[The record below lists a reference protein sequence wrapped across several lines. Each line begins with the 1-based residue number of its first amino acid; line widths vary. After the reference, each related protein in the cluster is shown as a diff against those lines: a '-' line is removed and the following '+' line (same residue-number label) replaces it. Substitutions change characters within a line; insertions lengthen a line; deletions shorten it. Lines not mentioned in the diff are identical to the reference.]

1 MTKRT
6 RKRRR
11 ELSNNEEWMERE
23 TKGEQKQRRR
33 EVRKG
38 EIIRPAP
45 EKDKEGDQTVIKVK
59 GKML

>member
-45 EKDKEGDQTVIKVK
+45 EKDKEGD
-59 GKML
+59 